1 MKNINFI
8 LFFTFYL
15 LTGCASRKIWV
26 ESVANKNQKL
36 KYFDGQAI
44 VTSNGLLAIVSL
56 GCGPVKVAMNET
68 IDCMVHVTNKSE
80 EEFDFGVENISVD
93 VDGNELYALEY
104 HDLKEEI
111 EERAKS
117 KKTWAAVAYGLEA
130 MNASVSAT
138 STTHHSGNVSGTT
151 NTNYSGFGTYNN
163 NNYNLNGYANRQ
175 HNLNYSGTSTT
186 YDPSKANLGRQIAG
200 QQYDRNVDRADME
213 KEKELADLRGYL
225 RITTIGAK
233 ESYGGKFL
241 IEELMNLPSEFRRD
255 ETPLLVKIKVK
266 QEVHRFTIEKGFDD

>member
-1 MKNINFI
+1 MKSIHFI
-8 LFFTFYL
+8 LFFIFFL
-15 LTGCASRKIWV
+15 LTSCASPRIWI

-117 KKTWAAVAYGLEA
+117 KKT
-130 MNASVSAT
+130 
-138 STTHHSGNVSGTT
+138 
-151 NTNYSGFGTYNN
+151 
-163 NNYNLNGYANRQ
+163 
-175 HNLNYSGTSTT
+175 
-186 YDPSKANLGRQIAG
+186 
-200 QQYDRNVDRADME
+200 
-213 KEKELADLRGYL
+213 
-225 RITTIGAK
+225 
-233 ESYGGKFL
+233 
-241 IEELMNLPSEFRRD
+241 
-255 ETPLLVKIKVK
+255 
-266 QEVHRFTIEKGFDD
+266 